1 MGLHEM
7 IIFPFQLK
15 MKNYSK
21 IAFVILFSYDSSS
34 RGKLIVEDEV
44 RKPGTRKKAR
54 KGERE
59 RGR

>member
-15 MKNYSK
+15 MKNSK